1 MKIAVTGAGLTGLTA
16 GCELSGKGHDVT
28 VFEEAPQAGGL
39 ASAFKAGSENLD
51 KFYHHVFTS
60 DSHLLNLLEELSI
73 SEKLKWYEPKNA
85 IYIDSA
91 LYPFTTPFDL
101 LAFRPLSFIS
111 RIRTG
116 LLVLSSGILK
126 NYRPLE
132 LITAREWIVR
142 RSGRDAYEKVWG
154 PLLKSKFDIDAG
166 NVSGTWIWNKFKLRG
181 SSRGKNI
188 SRELLGYMDGG
199 FSTLVDGLVNK
210 IDQNGGT
217 LCLKSPVRSIRKNTD
232 GSFEVSTGLGIG
244 HDGTDKERSD
254 KAERFDKV
262 LFTAAPELLADVC
275 EDLPGDYRESLKA
288 VRFKAN
294 LCLALELRE
303 SLSPYYWITIS
314 QEGFPFVLII
324 EHTNLTG
331 LRGYGSHIVYLSRY
345 LDASDP
351 LFSASDDE
359 ITELFIKGL
368 KAVFPGFDP
377 EDIIKSTLSRTRYAQ
392 PVVTV
397 GYEKRIPDIKT
408 PLDGLYLAS
417 MPQIYPED
425 RGLNYAV
432 GLGERAAGVI
442 LGDL

>member
-1 MKIAVTGAGLTGLTA
+1 MKIAVTGAGLTGLAA
-16 GCELSGKGHDVT
+16 GCRLARKGHDVT

-60 DSHLLNLLEELSI
+60 DLHLLNLLGELSL
-73 SEKLKWYEPKNA
+73 SDKLKWYEPKNA
-85 IYIDSA
+85 IYIDST

-188 SRELLGYMDGG
+188 S
-199 FSTLVDGLVNK
+199 K
-210 IDQNGGT
+210 
-217 LCLKSPVRSIRKNTD
+217 
-232 GSFEVSTGLGIG
+232 
-244 HDGTDKERSD
+244 
-254 KAERFDKV
+254 
-262 LFTAAPELLADVC
+262 ELLADVC
-275 EDLPGDYRESLKA
+275 EDLPGGYRESLRA
-288 VRFKAN
+288 VKFKAN

-314 QEGFPFVLII
+314 QEGLPFVLII

-351 LFSASDDE
+351 LFYASDDE
-359 ITELFIKGL
+359 ITELFTKGL

-377 EDIIKSTLSRTRYAQ
+377 ACVNRSTLSRTRYAQ

-397 GYEKRIPDIKT
+397 GYEKRIPEIKT

-425 RGLNYAV
+425 RGLNYALE
-432 GLGERAAGVI
+432 LGERAAGVI
-442 LGDL
+442 LDNL